1 MIQRTATEHA
11 PWVVVPADNKRFA
24 RLVVAGAV
32 IDALNDL
39 NLKFPK
45 VSADQ
50 KAELERIRVEL
61 EKE

>member
-1 MIQRTATEHA
+1 
-11 PWVVVPADNKRFA
+11 VVPADNKRFA

-39 NLKFPK
+39 NLTFPN

-50 KAELERIRVEL
+50 KVELERIRVEL
-61 EKE
+61 DKE